1 MKHEILN
8 KNYEYIYIYTFI
20 YIIML
25 LYRVQVYIR
34 ILVIREKM
42 NQVKIS
48 QEDKAEIVNG
58 ECHYFSLSKQNM
70 LVISVATV
78 RCAIKK
84 WIDPIVILYSLRFH
98 NLHFRLYYHN
108 YSKEEVV
115 LIQIQRKL
123 AEKIDLKNK

>member
-1 MKHEILN
+1 MKH
-8 KNYEYIYIYTFI
+8 
-20 YIIML
+20 
-25 LYRVQVYIR
+25 
-34 ILVIREKM
+34 
-42 NQVKIS
+42 
-48 QEDKAEIVNG
+48 EDKAEIVNG

-70 LVISVATV
+70 LLISVATV

-98 NLHFRLYYHN
+98 KLHLRFYCYS

-123 AEKIDLKNK
+123 PEKN

>member
-1 MKHEILN
+1 
-8 KNYEYIYIYTFI
+8 
-20 YIIML
+20 ML

-70 LVISVATV
+70 IVISFAPV
-78 RCAIKK
+78 RCIKK
-84 WIDPIVILYSLRFH
+84 SG
-98 NLHFRLYYHN
+98 
-108 YSKEEVV
+108 
-115 LIQIQRKL
+115 
-123 AEKIDLKNK
+123 